1 MAKPHILFNPVGN
14 GDMTLIET
22 ESGRKIM
29 IDTNIRN
36 AADDPND
43 STPDVAK
50 KLKERLNRDAE
61 GRPYVDVLLLSHP
74 DQDHCNGMDKH
85 FHLGPLDKYPKKGD
99 KIVVREIWSSPIV
112 FRRASKDHTLTHDA
126 KAFQKEAVR
135 RVELF
140 RKERAAGDGDRVL
153 ILGEDIEGKTDD
165 ILEIVLKV
173 DSVSNQVNGASDD
186 TISMRLLGPLP
197 IGDEDEEVELS
208 KNHSST
214 IIQFTLAAGNE
225 PDACR
230 YLTGGDA
237 EVAIWERLW
246 QKHKDQKDRLSYDL
260 MLTPHHCSW
269 HVLSHDSWS
278 ELRDEAEVSADARSA
293 LSQTR
298 PGANIVASSF
308 TIEDDD
314 DDPPSFGAKREYVAI
329 AKAAK
334 GEFRC
339 VGEHPK
345 ATAPDVMEFEITE
358 NGPRLKAT
366 RSTVEV
372 VGGGGAVG
380 SRPLRHGG

>member
-1 MAKPHILFNPVGN
+1 MAKPHIIFYPVGN

-22 ESGRKIM
+22 ESGRKIV
-29 IDTNIRN
+29 IDTNIRD

-43 STPDVAK
+43 PTPDVAK

-112 FRRASKDHTLTHDA
+112 FRRASRKHTLTADA
-126 KAFQKEAVR
+126 KAFQKEAIR

-140 RKERAAGDGDRVL
+140 RKERTAGDGDRVR
-153 ILGEDIEGKTDD
+153 ILGEDIDGKTDD
-165 ILEIVLKV
+165 ILEIVVKI
-173 DSVSNQVNGASDD
+173 DSVTNQVNGTADD

-197 IGDEDEEVELS
+197 AGDEDDEEQLS

-225 PDACR
+225 SDACR

-246 QKHKDQKDRLSYDL
+246 QKHKNHTARLSYDL

-269 HVLSHDSWS
+269 HTLSYDSWS
-278 ELRDEAEVSADARSA
+278 ELRDDGEVSADAKSA
-293 LSQTR
+293 LSQAR
-298 PGANIVASSF
+298 SGANVIASSF
-308 TIEDDD
+308 PIDDDD
-314 DDPPSFGAKREYVAI
+314 DDPPCFGAKREYVAI
-329 AKAAK
+329 TKAAK

-345 ATAPDVMEFEITE
+345 ATAPAVMEFEITE

-366 RSTVEV
+366 RSSVDV

-380 SRPLRHGG
+380 TRPLRHG

>member
-1 MAKPHILFNPVGN
+1 MAKPHIVFYPVGN

-22 ESGRKIM
+22 ESGRKIL
-29 IDTNIRN
+29 IDTNIRD
-36 AADDPND
+36 AADDPDD
-43 STPDVAK
+43 STLDVAK
-50 KLKERLNRDAE
+50 KLKQRLNRDAE

-85 FHLGPLDKYPKKGD
+85 FHLGPVNNYPRKSD
-99 KIVVREIWSSPIV
+99 RIVVREMWSSPVV

-126 KAFQKEAVR
+126 KTFQKEAVR

-140 RKERAAGDGDRVL
+140 RKERTAADGDRVV

-165 ILEIVLKV
+165 ILEIVLKI
-173 DSVSNQVNGASDD
+173 DSVSNRVNGASDD

-197 IGDEDEEVELS
+197 VADEDDEAELS

-214 IIQFTLAAGNE
+214 IFQFTLAAGNE

-246 QKHKDQKDRLSYDL
+246 KKHKIDTDRLSYDL

-269 HVLSHDSWS
+269 HALSYDSWS
-278 ELRDEAEVSADARSA
+278 EMRDRAEVSADARSA
-293 LSQTR
+293 LSQAR
-298 PGANIVASSF
+298 VGANIIASSF
-308 TIEDDD
+308 LIDDDD
-314 DDPPSFGAKREYVAI
+314 DDPPCFGAKREYVAI

-339 VGEHPK
+339 VGECPRP
-345 ATAPDVMEFEITE
+345 TAPDILEFEVTE
-358 NGPRLKAT
+358 HGPRLKAT
-366 RSTVEV
+366 RSSVEG
-372 VGGGGAVG
+372 VGGAGAVG
-380 SRPLRHGG
+380 TRPLRHG